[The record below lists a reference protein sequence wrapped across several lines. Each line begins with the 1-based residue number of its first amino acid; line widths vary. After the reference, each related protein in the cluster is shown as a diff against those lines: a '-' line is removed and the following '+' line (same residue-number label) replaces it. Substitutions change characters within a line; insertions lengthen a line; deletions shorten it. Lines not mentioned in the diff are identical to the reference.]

1 MGYIGS
7 GVQRFNTADGL
18 TVTGS
23 AEINSLTYPTADGS
37 NGQVLKTN
45 GSGTLSFGTVSTD
58 LVNDTSPQLGGDLQ
72 SNGNDIVIADT
83 DNIYVGTSNDGLKI
97 HHSNNNSFIEDVG
110 TGNFLIT
117 TNGNNIQLMKNQAE
131 QMLVAKTDGSVEL
144 YYDNSL
150 KLDTQ
155 SHGARVN
162 GGLRFASSGAAS
174 DTSNPYIFRTSG
186 ADDMVFATG
195 SAERMRLTSAGLLG
209 LGVTAPDG
217 KLNVVS
223 TAHNNGSIFDSTGTT
238 QLWLRDTDAASN
250 QKNWG
255 FQVSGGDLNIVRA
268 NDDRASGFV
277 TPIYIQQA
285 PANSLVIDASG
296 NVGIG
301 TASPDALLQIEKSDS
316 GTTIDKE
323 PSSQSGP
330 NIAIHNSNQT
340 ANNLSSIQ
348 FTNRGT
354 NGVAET
360 ATAGIHVKHEAQGGT
375 YSYGSMN
382 FNVTNSAGSYATRM
396 HISSDGNVG
405 IGTASPTSA
414 SGGKVLAVETTA
426 DEHTNL
432 VFNTANTG
440 RNGIIE
446 GRRTGRSGTER
457 FAQINIQNNS
467 DGGEIRF
474 YTAGSAS
481 DVSERARF
489 DDSANFLV
497 GATSLNDT
505 NGFTVFPTGSGSA
518 TMVRIDRNS
527 NGTALQFRQGQSAI
541 GTVSTTTSGVTY
553 NTTSD
558 IRLKQDIEPLQA
570 TDKLMAMNPVSYS
583 WKVDPDGPRS
593 MGFIAQEMEEV
604 MPEAVSTGD
613 DEDAMM
619 SMDYGRITP
628 ILVSALQDAH
638 KKIEQLESR
647 LAAMETANE

>member
-209 LGVTAPDG
+209 LGTASPS
-217 KLNVVS
+217 KLMHLYAGNDS
-223 TAHNNGSIFDSTGTT
+223 ASLRLENTANSKVWEIT
-238 QLWLRDTDAASN
+238 
-250 QKNWG
+250 
-255 FQVSGGDLNIVRA
+255 
-268 NDDRASGFV
+268 
-277 TPIYIQQA
+277 
-285 PANSLVIDASG
+285 PANPGVANSGLSIYNVTDDAVALHVDNSN

-301 TASPDALLQIEKSDS
+301 TSSPNEKLTIDS
-316 GTTIDKE
+316 GAISFLGSLST
-323 PSSQSGP
+323 PSIGAGIFRP
-330 NIAIHNSNQT
+330 
-340 ANNLSSIQ
+340 ANNTLAFVTGSSERARILS
-348 FTNRGT
+348 
-354 NGVAET
+354 
-360 ATAGIHVKHEAQGGT
+360 GGQICVNT
-375 YSYGSMN
+375 
-382 FNVTNSAGSYATRM
+382 
-396 HISSDGNVG
+396 
-405 IGTASPTSA
+405 TSA
-414 SGGKVLAVETTA
+414 SGTQLLQLKNANVQWQTGPNSTNGSFDVFTGGNGVYLSSGSTGWSGVSDETVKDIIEPISDAVTKVDSLRAVIGKYKNDDSETRRSFLIAQDVEKVL
-426 DEHTNL
+426 
-432 VFNTANTG
+432 
-440 RNGIIE
+440 
-446 GRRTGRSGTER
+446 
-457 FAQINIQNNS
+457 
-467 DGGEIRF
+467 
-474 YTAGSAS
+474 
-481 DVSERARF
+481 
-489 DDSANFLV
+489 
-497 GATSLNDT
+497 
-505 NGFTVFPTGSGSA
+505 
-518 TMVRIDRNS
+518 
-527 NGTALQFRQGQSAI
+527 
-541 GTVSTTTSGVTY
+541 
-553 NTTSD
+553 
-558 IRLKQDIEPLQA
+558 
-570 TDKLMAMNPVSYS
+570 
-583 WKVDPDGPRS
+583 
-593 MGFIAQEMEEV
+593 
-604 MPEAVSTGD
+604 PEAVDEGSDGKLGLRYTDIIPLLVAAMKEQKSTI
-613 DEDAMM
+613 E
-619 SMDYGRITP
+619 
-628 ILVSALQDAH
+628 ALQTR
-638 KKIEQLESR
+638 I
-647 LAAMETANE
+647 AALETA